1 MRAAVLTAFVGVML
15 STTSVVALAAD
26 PCLNPSDDMIFSC
39 LKPGKTRGIRP
50 GGVPAAAAEPAPAP
64 VATPASRPV
73 REAVVRPQPLPSRE
87 AAPAPVAQAPVAQTQ
102 PAESSGGRVDLAL
115 QFASGSADTTPEA
128 RARLDGLGRQ
138 LARPELADLRFRIEG
153 HTDTT
158 GSREANK
165 ALSQR
170 RAEAI
175 VTYLTTKF
183 GLPAG
188 KLEPIGVGE
197 DNPPV
202 PTAENVSEPRNRVVR
217 IVAIGG

>member
-50 GGVPAAAAEPAPAP
+50 GGVPAAAAEPTP
-64 VATPASRPV
+64 VATPAPAPAPRPV
-73 REAVVRPQPLPSRE
+73 REAVVRPQPLPSHE
-87 AAPAPVAQAPVAQTQ
+87 APPAPVAQTQ

-175 VTYLTTKF
+175 VAYLTTKF

-197 DNPPV
+197 DNLPV